1 MVKVGVVSLGCDKN
15 RVDSEIMLY
24 NLKKGGFEITG
35 DPSQADI
42 IIVNTCAFIESARK
56 ESIDTVFEMAKYKNG
71 KCKKLVMTGCMPQK
85 FIDQLFDEFT
95 EVDGFLG
102 TNDYESIADFLKG
115 KNQDLIKDLKEKI
128 RRHSENLEFERAQE
142 YKKMLDSINHITE
155 KQNVEFK
162 DKINRDFF
170 SFHTREN
177 YIAIAL
183 FSYREGI
190 LLSKRSFCYEL
201 IGEINEFVSEI
212 IYQYYSINAI
222 PNEVIVS
229 NEEIKDN
236 LMDYFENANVFAPTK
251 GKLHDVL
258 DICEINAKEAL
269 DEHFLTA
276 KLDDDVLNL
285 LDKLG
290 NILHIKTP
298 TRIELFDNSHL
309 QGTNAIGAMVVF
321 INGIPYKKLYR
332 KFNIQGVNKKDDLS
346 SMRETLTRRYKRVKE
361 ENGEMPDLIIVDG
374 GKGQIETALEVKK
387 ALNLPFSI
395 AGLVKTSKHRTSALM
410 DENFNERYNILL
422 DLIDNLANSDIEAYQ
437 SYATEPRAYDG
448 PEMNLPLIT
457 ENERSFYFY
466 RYQMLAEAKITARM
480 YFRLPSAY
488 SEADTPVDMSNFTVE
503 VTYIDFQGEQVTEV
517 ITSDSFQ
524 PEGRVNRVYVDV
536 PFRAPDLRAVVS
548 YVVKENGVEVG
559 PVATISFENMLAEV
573 VASSNNQSQIDAL
586 NSLMAFSDAAY
597 DYLGK

>member
-1 MVKVGVVSLGCDKN
+1 MMNDILKKQIELLPDQPGCYLMHNAD
-15 RVDSEIMLY
+15 DEIIY
-24 NLKKGGFEITG
+24 IGKAKNLKKRVSQYFLRVHSGKTAAMVSHVDHFETIITKSEKEALILEMNLIQKNHPRYNILLMDDKHYPYIAIHKNVENPYVSLSRNVKDKKCLYFG
-35 DPSQADI
+35 PYPNSSAAFEVIDLINKLFPLRKCHNVPKSPCLYYHIGQCLAPCVKPVSKEKYEE
-42 IIVNTCAFIESARK
+42 IVDN
-56 ESIDTVFEMAKYKNG
+56 
-71 KCKKLVMTGCMPQK
+71 
-85 FIDQLFDEFT
+85 
-95 EVDGFLG
+95 
-102 TNDYESIADFLKG
+102 IADFLKG
-115 KNQDLIKDLKEKI
+115 KNQDLVKDLKEKI
-128 RRHSENLEFERAQE
+128 RKHSENLEFERAQE

-183 FSYREGI
+183 FSYRQGI

-236 LMDYFENANVFAPTK
+236 LMNYFENANVFAPTK

-410 DENFNERYNILL
+410 DENFNEYYLDDEKKLFLLLTRMQDEVHRYAITTHIKKRNKSVFNSVFDDVDGIGEKRKEQ
-422 DLIDNLANSDIEAYQ
+422 LIKAFPSISELKN
-437 SYATEPRAYDG
+437 
-448 PEMNLPLIT
+448 
-457 ENERSFYFY
+457 
-466 RYQMLAEAKITARM
+466 AKIEE
-480 YFRLPSAY
+480 LEQIIPKESAKLLY
-488 SEADTPVDMSNFTVE
+488 EKV
-503 VTYIDFQGEQVTEV
+503 
-517 ITSDSFQ
+517 
-524 PEGRVNRVYVDV
+524 R
-536 PFRAPDLRAVVS
+536 
-548 YVVKENGVEVG
+548 K
-559 PVATISFENMLAEV
+559 
-573 VASSNNQSQIDAL
+573 L
-586 NSLMAFSDAAY
+586 N
-597 DYLGK
+597 

>member
-1 MVKVGVVSLGCDKN
+1 MMNDILKKQIELLPDQPGCYLMHNAD
-15 RVDSEIMLY
+15 DEIIY
-24 NLKKGGFEITG
+24 IGKAKNLKKRVSQYFLRMHSGKTAAMVSHVDHFETIITKSEKEALILEMNLIQKNHPRYNILLMDDKHYPYIAIHKNVENPYVSLSRNVKDKKCLYFG
-35 DPSQADI
+35 PYPNSSAAFEVIDLINKLFPLRKCHNVPKSPCLYYHIGQCLAPCVKPVSKEKYEE
-42 IIVNTCAFIESARK
+42 IVDN
-56 ESIDTVFEMAKYKNG
+56 
-71 KCKKLVMTGCMPQK
+71 
-85 FIDQLFDEFT
+85 
-95 EVDGFLG
+95 
-102 TNDYESIADFLKG
+102 IADFLKG

-236 LMDYFENANVFAPTK
+236 LMNYFENANVFAPTK

-410 DENFNERYNILL
+410 DENFNEYYLDDEKKLFLLLTRMQDEVHRYAITTHIKKRNKSVFNSVFDDVDGIGEKRKEQ
-422 DLIDNLANSDIEAYQ
+422 LIKAFPSISELKN
-437 SYATEPRAYDG
+437 
-448 PEMNLPLIT
+448 
-457 ENERSFYFY
+457 
-466 RYQMLAEAKITARM
+466 AK
-480 YFRLPSAY
+480 
-488 SEADTPVDMSNFTVE
+488 
-503 VTYIDFQGEQVTEV
+503 
-517 ITSDSFQ
+517 
-524 PEGRVNRVYVDV
+524 
-536 PFRAPDLRAVVS
+536 
-548 YVVKENGVEVG
+548 
-559 PVATISFENMLAEV
+559 
-573 VASSNNQSQIDAL
+573 
-586 NSLMAFSDAAY
+586 
-597 DYLGK
+597 

>member
-1 MVKVGVVSLGCDKN
+1 MMNDILKKQIELLPDQPGCYLMHNAD
-15 RVDSEIMLY
+15 DEIIY
-24 NLKKGGFEITG
+24 IGKAKNLKKRVSQYFLRMHSGKTAAMVSHVDHFETIITKSEKEALILEMNLIQKNHPRYNILLMDDKHYPYIAIHKNVENPYVSLSRNVKDKKCLYFG
-35 DPSQADI
+35 PYPNSSAAFEVIDLINKLFPLRKCHNVPKSPCLYYHIGQCLAPCVKPVSKEKYEE
-42 IIVNTCAFIESARK
+42 IVDN
-56 ESIDTVFEMAKYKNG
+56 
-71 KCKKLVMTGCMPQK
+71 
-85 FIDQLFDEFT
+85 
-95 EVDGFLG
+95 
-102 TNDYESIADFLKG
+102 IADFLKG

-236 LMDYFENANVFAPTK
+236 LMNYFENANVFAPTK

-410 DENFNERYNILL
+410 DENFNEYYLDDEKKLFLLLTRMQDEVHRYAITTHIKKRNKSVFNSVFDDVDGIGEKRKEQ
-422 DLIDNLANSDIEAYQ
+422 LIKAFPSISELKN
-437 SYATEPRAYDG
+437 
-448 PEMNLPLIT
+448 
-457 ENERSFYFY
+457 
-466 RYQMLAEAKITARM
+466 AKIEE
-480 YFRLPSAY
+480 LEQIIPKESAKLLY
-488 SEADTPVDMSNFTVE
+488 EKV
-503 VTYIDFQGEQVTEV
+503 
-517 ITSDSFQ
+517 
-524 PEGRVNRVYVDV
+524 R
-536 PFRAPDLRAVVS
+536 
-548 YVVKENGVEVG
+548 K
-559 PVATISFENMLAEV
+559 
-573 VASSNNQSQIDAL
+573 L
-586 NSLMAFSDAAY
+586 N
-597 DYLGK
+597 

>member
-1 MVKVGVVSLGCDKN
+1 MMNDILKKQIELLPDQPGCYLMHNAD
-15 RVDSEIMLY
+15 DEIIY
-24 NLKKGGFEITG
+24 IGKAKNLKKRVSQYFLRVHSGKTAAMVSHVDHFETIITKSEKEALILEMNLIQKNHPRYNILLMDDKHYPYIAIHKNVENPYVSLSRNVKDKKCLYFG
-35 DPSQADI
+35 PYPNSSAAFEVIDLINKLFPLRKCHNVPKSPCLYYHIGQCLAPCVKPVSKEKYEE
-42 IIVNTCAFIESARK
+42 IVDN
-56 ESIDTVFEMAKYKNG
+56 
-71 KCKKLVMTGCMPQK
+71 
-85 FIDQLFDEFT
+85 
-95 EVDGFLG
+95 
-102 TNDYESIADFLKG
+102 IADFLKG
-115 KNQDLIKDLKEKI
+115 KNQELVKDLKEKI
-128 RRHSENLEFERAQE
+128 RKHSENLEFERAQE

-183 FSYREGI
+183 FSYRQGI

-236 LMDYFENANVFAPTK
+236 LMNYFENANVFAPTK

-410 DENFNERYNILL
+410 DENFNEYYLDDEKKLFLLLTRMQDEVHRYAITTHIKKRNKSVFNSVFDDVDGIGEKRKEQ
-422 DLIDNLANSDIEAYQ
+422 LIKAFPSISELKN
-437 SYATEPRAYDG
+437 
-448 PEMNLPLIT
+448 
-457 ENERSFYFY
+457 
-466 RYQMLAEAKITARM
+466 AKIEE
-480 YFRLPSAY
+480 LEQIIPKESAKLLY
-488 SEADTPVDMSNFTVE
+488 EKV
-503 VTYIDFQGEQVTEV
+503 
-517 ITSDSFQ
+517 
-524 PEGRVNRVYVDV
+524 R
-536 PFRAPDLRAVVS
+536 
-548 YVVKENGVEVG
+548 K
-559 PVATISFENMLAEV
+559 
-573 VASSNNQSQIDAL
+573 L
-586 NSLMAFSDAAY
+586 N
-597 DYLGK
+597 

>member
-1 MVKVGVVSLGCDKN
+1 MMNDILKKQIELLPDQPGCYLMHNAD
-15 RVDSEIMLY
+15 DEIIY
-24 NLKKGGFEITG
+24 IGKAKNLKKRVSQYFLRMHSGKTAAMVSHVDHFETIITKSEKEALILEMNLIQKNHPRYNILLMDDKHYPYIAIHKNVENPYVSLSRNVKDKKCLYFG
-35 DPSQADI
+35 PYPNSSAAFEVIDLINKLFPLRKCHNVPKSPCLYYHIEQCLAPCVKPVNKEKYEE
-42 IIVNTCAFIESARK
+42 IVDN
-56 ESIDTVFEMAKYKNG
+56 
-71 KCKKLVMTGCMPQK
+71 
-85 FIDQLFDEFT
+85 
-95 EVDGFLG
+95 
-102 TNDYESIADFLKG
+102 IADFLKG

-201 IGEINEFVSEI
+201 IGEITEFVSEI

-236 LMDYFENANVFAPTK
+236 LMNYFENANVFAPTK

-410 DENFNERYNILL
+410 DENFNEYYLDDEKKLFLLLTRMQDEVHRYAITTHIKKRNKSVFNSVFDDVDGIGEKRKEQ
-422 DLIDNLANSDIEAYQ
+422 LIKAFPSISELKN
-437 SYATEPRAYDG
+437 
-448 PEMNLPLIT
+448 
-457 ENERSFYFY
+457 
-466 RYQMLAEAKITARM
+466 AKIEE
-480 YFRLPSAY
+480 LEQIIPKESAKLLY
-488 SEADTPVDMSNFTVE
+488 EKV
-503 VTYIDFQGEQVTEV
+503 
-517 ITSDSFQ
+517 
-524 PEGRVNRVYVDV
+524 R
-536 PFRAPDLRAVVS
+536 
-548 YVVKENGVEVG
+548 K
-559 PVATISFENMLAEV
+559 
-573 VASSNNQSQIDAL
+573 L
-586 NSLMAFSDAAY
+586 N
-597 DYLGK
+597 

>member
-1 MVKVGVVSLGCDKN
+1 MMNDILKKQIELLPDQPGCYLMHNAD
-15 RVDSEIMLY
+15 DEIIY
-24 NLKKGGFEITG
+24 IGKAKNLKKRVSQYFLRVHSGKTAAMVSHVDHFETIITKSEKEALILEMNLIQKNHPRYNILLMDDKHYPYIAIHKNVENPYVSLSRNVKDKKCLYFG
-35 DPSQADI
+35 PYPNSSAAFEVIDLINKLFPLRKCHNVPKSPCLYYHIGQCLAPCVKPVSKEKYEE
-42 IIVNTCAFIESARK
+42 IVDN
-56 ESIDTVFEMAKYKNG
+56 
-71 KCKKLVMTGCMPQK
+71 
-85 FIDQLFDEFT
+85 
-95 EVDGFLG
+95 
-102 TNDYESIADFLKG
+102 IADFLKG
-115 KNQDLIKDLKEKI
+115 KNQDLVKDLKEKI

-183 FSYREGI
+183 FSYRQGI

-236 LMDYFENANVFAPTK
+236 LMNYFENANVFAPTK

-410 DENFNERYNILL
+410 DENFNEYYLDDEKKLFLLLTRMQDEVHRYAITTHIKKRNKSVFNSVFDDVDGIGEKRKEQ
-422 DLIDNLANSDIEAYQ
+422 LIKAFPSISELKN
-437 SYATEPRAYDG
+437 
-448 PEMNLPLIT
+448 
-457 ENERSFYFY
+457 
-466 RYQMLAEAKITARM
+466 AKIEE
-480 YFRLPSAY
+480 LEQIIPKESAKLLY
-488 SEADTPVDMSNFTVE
+488 EKV
-503 VTYIDFQGEQVTEV
+503 
-517 ITSDSFQ
+517 
-524 PEGRVNRVYVDV
+524 R
-536 PFRAPDLRAVVS
+536 
-548 YVVKENGVEVG
+548 K
-559 PVATISFENMLAEV
+559 
-573 VASSNNQSQIDAL
+573 L
-586 NSLMAFSDAAY
+586 N
-597 DYLGK
+597 

>member
-1 MVKVGVVSLGCDKN
+1 MMNDILKKQIELLPDQPGCYLMHNAD
-15 RVDSEIMLY
+15 DEIIY
-24 NLKKGGFEITG
+24 IGKAKNLKKRVSQYFLRVHSGKTAAMVSHVDHFETIITKSEKEALILEMNLIQKNHPRYNILLMDDKHYPYIAIHKNVENPYVSLSRNVKDKKCLYFG
-35 DPSQADI
+35 PYPNSSA
-42 IIVNTCAFIESARK
+42 AFEVIDLINKLFPLRK
-56 ESIDTVFEMAKYKNG
+56 CHNVPKSPCLYYH
-71 KCKKLVMTGCMPQK
+71 
-85 FIDQLFDEFT
+85 IDQCLAPCVKPVSKEKY
-95 EVDGFLG
+95 EEIVD
-102 TNDYESIADFLKG
+102 NIADFLKG
-115 KNQDLIKDLKEKI
+115 KNQDLVKDLKEKI
-128 RRHSENLEFERAQE
+128 RKHSENLEFERAQE

-290 NILHIKTP
+290 NILHIKTL

-410 DENFNERYNILL
+410 DENFNEYYLDDEKKLFLLLTRMQDEVHRYAITTHIKKRNKSVFNSVFDDVDGIGEKRKEQ
-422 DLIDNLANSDIEAYQ
+422 LIKAFPSISELKN
-437 SYATEPRAYDG
+437 
-448 PEMNLPLIT
+448 
-457 ENERSFYFY
+457 
-466 RYQMLAEAKITARM
+466 AKIEE
-480 YFRLPSAY
+480 LEQIIPKESAKLLY
-488 SEADTPVDMSNFTVE
+488 EKV
-503 VTYIDFQGEQVTEV
+503 
-517 ITSDSFQ
+517 
-524 PEGRVNRVYVDV
+524 R
-536 PFRAPDLRAVVS
+536 
-548 YVVKENGVEVG
+548 K
-559 PVATISFENMLAEV
+559 
-573 VASSNNQSQIDAL
+573 L
-586 NSLMAFSDAAY
+586 N
-597 DYLGK
+597 

>member
-1 MVKVGVVSLGCDKN
+1 MMNDILKKQIELLPDQPGCYLMHNAD
-15 RVDSEIMLY
+15 DEIIY
-24 NLKKGGFEITG
+24 IGKAKNLKKRVSQYFLRVHSGKTAAMVSHVDYFETIITKSEKEALILEMNLIQKNHPRYNILLMDDKHYPYIAIHKNVENPYVSLSRNVKDKKCLYFG
-35 DPSQADI
+35 PYPNSSAAFEVIDLINKLFPLRKCHNVPKSPCLYYHIGQCLAPCVKPVSKEKYEE
-42 IIVNTCAFIESARK
+42 IVDN
-56 ESIDTVFEMAKYKNG
+56 
-71 KCKKLVMTGCMPQK
+71 
-85 FIDQLFDEFT
+85 
-95 EVDGFLG
+95 
-102 TNDYESIADFLKG
+102 IADFLKG
-115 KNQDLIKDLKEKI
+115 KNQDLVKDLKEKI
-128 RRHSENLEFERAQE
+128 RKHSENLEFERAQE

-183 FSYREGI
+183 FSYRQGI

-236 LMDYFENANVFAPTK
+236 LMNYFENANVFAPTK

-410 DENFNERYNILL
+410 DENFNEYYLDDEKKLFLLLTRMQDEVHRYAITTHIKKRNKSVFNSVFDDVDGIGEKRKEQ
-422 DLIDNLANSDIEAYQ
+422 LIKAFPSISELKN
-437 SYATEPRAYDG
+437 
-448 PEMNLPLIT
+448 
-457 ENERSFYFY
+457 
-466 RYQMLAEAKITARM
+466 AKIEE
-480 YFRLPSAY
+480 LEQIIPKESAKLLY
-488 SEADTPVDMSNFTVE
+488 EKV
-503 VTYIDFQGEQVTEV
+503 
-517 ITSDSFQ
+517 
-524 PEGRVNRVYVDV
+524 R
-536 PFRAPDLRAVVS
+536 
-548 YVVKENGVEVG
+548 K
-559 PVATISFENMLAEV
+559 
-573 VASSNNQSQIDAL
+573 L
-586 NSLMAFSDAAY
+586 N
-597 DYLGK
+597 

>member
-1 MVKVGVVSLGCDKN
+1 MMNDILKKQIELLPDQPGCYLMHNAD
-15 RVDSEIMLY
+15 DEIIY
-24 NLKKGGFEITG
+24 IGKAKNLKKRVSQYFLRVHSGKTAAMVSHVDHFETIITKSEKEALILEMNLIQKNHPRYNILLMDDKHYPYIAIHKNVENPYVSLSRNVKDKKCLYFG
-35 DPSQADI
+35 PYPNSSAAFEVIDLINKLFPLRKCHNVPKSPCLYYHIGQCLAPCVKPVSKEKYEE
-42 IIVNTCAFIESARK
+42 IVDN
-56 ESIDTVFEMAKYKNG
+56 
-71 KCKKLVMTGCMPQK
+71 
-85 FIDQLFDEFT
+85 
-95 EVDGFLG
+95 
-102 TNDYESIADFLKG
+102 IADFLKG
-115 KNQDLIKDLKEKI
+115 KNQDLVKDLKEKI
-128 RRHSENLEFERAQE
+128 RKHSENLEFERAQE

-183 FSYREGI
+183 FSYRQGI

-236 LMDYFENANVFAPTK
+236 LMNYFENANVFAPTK

-346 SMRETLTRRYKRVKE
+346 SMRETLTRRYKRAKE

-410 DENFNERYNILL
+410 DENFNEYYLDDEKKLFLLLTRMQDEVHRYAITTHIKKRNKSVFNSVFDDVDGIGEKRKEQ
-422 DLIDNLANSDIEAYQ
+422 LIKAFPSISELKN
-437 SYATEPRAYDG
+437 
-448 PEMNLPLIT
+448 
-457 ENERSFYFY
+457 
-466 RYQMLAEAKITARM
+466 AKIEE
-480 YFRLPSAY
+480 LEQIIPKESAKLLY
-488 SEADTPVDMSNFTVE
+488 EKV
-503 VTYIDFQGEQVTEV
+503 
-517 ITSDSFQ
+517 
-524 PEGRVNRVYVDV
+524 R
-536 PFRAPDLRAVVS
+536 
-548 YVVKENGVEVG
+548 K
-559 PVATISFENMLAEV
+559 
-573 VASSNNQSQIDAL
+573 L
-586 NSLMAFSDAAY
+586 N
-597 DYLGK
+597 

>member
-1 MVKVGVVSLGCDKN
+1 MMNDILKKQIELLPDQPGCYLMHNAD
-15 RVDSEIMLY
+15 DEIIY
-24 NLKKGGFEITG
+24 IGKAKNLKKRVSQYFLRMHSGKTAAMVSHVDHFETIITKSEKEALILEMNLIQKNHPRYNILLMDDKHYPYIAIHKNVENPYVSLSRNVKDKKCLYFG
-35 DPSQADI
+35 PYPNSSAAFKVIDLINKLFPLRKCHNVPKSPCLYYHIGQCLAPCVKSVNKEKYEE
-42 IIVNTCAFIESARK
+42 IVDN
-56 ESIDTVFEMAKYKNG
+56 
-71 KCKKLVMTGCMPQK
+71 
-85 FIDQLFDEFT
+85 
-95 EVDGFLG
+95 
-102 TNDYESIADFLKG
+102 IADFLKG

-236 LMDYFENANVFAPTK
+236 LMNYFENANVFAPTK

-361 ENGEMPDLIIVDG
+361 ENGQMPDLIIVDG

-410 DENFNERYNILL
+410 DENFNEYYLDNEKKLFLLLTRMQDEVHRYAITTHIKKRNKSVFNSVFDDVDGIGEKRKEQ
-422 DLIDNLANSDIEAYQ
+422 LIKAFPSISELKN
-437 SYATEPRAYDG
+437 
-448 PEMNLPLIT
+448 
-457 ENERSFYFY
+457 
-466 RYQMLAEAKITARM
+466 AKIEE
-480 YFRLPSAY
+480 LEQIIPKESAKLLY
-488 SEADTPVDMSNFTVE
+488 EKV
-503 VTYIDFQGEQVTEV
+503 
-517 ITSDSFQ
+517 
-524 PEGRVNRVYVDV
+524 R
-536 PFRAPDLRAVVS
+536 
-548 YVVKENGVEVG
+548 K
-559 PVATISFENMLAEV
+559 
-573 VASSNNQSQIDAL
+573 L
-586 NSLMAFSDAAY
+586 N
-597 DYLGK
+597 

>member
-1 MVKVGVVSLGCDKN
+1 MMNDILKKQIELLPDQPGCYLMHNAD
-15 RVDSEIMLY
+15 DEIIY
-24 NLKKGGFEITG
+24 IGKAKNLKKRVSQYFLRVHSGKTAAMVSHVDHFETIITKSEKEALILEMNLIQKNHPRYNILLMDDKHYPYIAIHKNVENPYVSLSRNVKDKKCLYFG
-35 DPSQADI
+35 PYPNSSAAFEVIDLINKLFPLRKCHNVPKSPCLYYHIGQCLAPCVKPVSKEKYEE
-42 IIVNTCAFIESARK
+42 IVDN
-56 ESIDTVFEMAKYKNG
+56 
-71 KCKKLVMTGCMPQK
+71 
-85 FIDQLFDEFT
+85 
-95 EVDGFLG
+95 
-102 TNDYESIADFLKG
+102 IAVFLKG
-115 KNQDLIKDLKEKI
+115 KNQDLVKDLKEKI
-128 RRHSENLEFERAQE
+128 RKHSENLEFERAQE

-236 LMDYFENANVFAPTK
+236 LMNYFENANVFAPTK

-387 ALNLPFSI
+387 ELNLPFSI

-410 DENFNERYNILL
+410 DENFNEYYLDDEKKLFLLLTRMQDEVHRYAITTHIKKRNKSVFNSVFDDI
-422 DLIDNLANSDIEAYQ
+422 DGIGEKRKEQLIKAFPSISELKN
-437 SYATEPRAYDG
+437 
-448 PEMNLPLIT
+448 
-457 ENERSFYFY
+457 
-466 RYQMLAEAKITARM
+466 AKIEE
-480 YFRLPSAY
+480 LEQIIPKESAKLLY
-488 SEADTPVDMSNFTVE
+488 EKV
-503 VTYIDFQGEQVTEV
+503 
-517 ITSDSFQ
+517 
-524 PEGRVNRVYVDV
+524 R
-536 PFRAPDLRAVVS
+536 
-548 YVVKENGVEVG
+548 K
-559 PVATISFENMLAEV
+559 
-573 VASSNNQSQIDAL
+573 L
-586 NSLMAFSDAAY
+586 N
-597 DYLGK
+597 

>member
-1 MVKVGVVSLGCDKN
+1 MMNDILKKQIELLPDQPGCYLMHNAD
-15 RVDSEIMLY
+15 DEIIY
-24 NLKKGGFEITG
+24 IGKAKNLKKRVSQYFLRVHSGKTAAMVSHVDHFETIITKSEKEALILEMNLIQKNHPRYNILLMDDKHYPYIAIHRNVENPYVSLSRNVKDKKCLYFG
-35 DPSQADI
+35 PYPNSSAAFEVIDLINKLFPLRKCHNVPKSPCLYYHIGQCLAPCVKPVSKEKYEE
-42 IIVNTCAFIESARK
+42 IVDN
-56 ESIDTVFEMAKYKNG
+56 
-71 KCKKLVMTGCMPQK
+71 
-85 FIDQLFDEFT
+85 
-95 EVDGFLG
+95 
-102 TNDYESIADFLKG
+102 IADFLKG
-115 KNQDLIKDLKEKI
+115 KNQDLVKDLKEKI
-128 RRHSENLEFERAQE
+128 RKHSENLEFERAQE

-183 FSYREGI
+183 FSYRQGI

-236 LMDYFENANVFAPTK
+236 LMNYFENANVFAPTK

-290 NILHIKTP
+290 KILHMKTP

-410 DENFNERYNILL
+410 DENFNEYYLDDEKKLFLLLTRMQDEVHRYAITTHIKKRNKSVFNSVFDDVDGIGEKRKEQ
-422 DLIDNLANSDIEAYQ
+422 LIKAFPSISELKN
-437 SYATEPRAYDG
+437 
-448 PEMNLPLIT
+448 
-457 ENERSFYFY
+457 
-466 RYQMLAEAKITARM
+466 AKIEE
-480 YFRLPSAY
+480 LEQIIPKESAKLLY
-488 SEADTPVDMSNFTVE
+488 EKV
-503 VTYIDFQGEQVTEV
+503 
-517 ITSDSFQ
+517 
-524 PEGRVNRVYVDV
+524 R
-536 PFRAPDLRAVVS
+536 
-548 YVVKENGVEVG
+548 K
-559 PVATISFENMLAEV
+559 
-573 VASSNNQSQIDAL
+573 L
-586 NSLMAFSDAAY
+586 N
-597 DYLGK
+597 

>member
-1 MVKVGVVSLGCDKN
+1 MMNDILKKQIELLPDQPGCYLMHNAD
-15 RVDSEIMLY
+15 DEIIY
-24 NLKKGGFEITG
+24 IGKAKNLKKRVSQYFLRMHSGKTAAMVSHVDHFETIITKSEKEALILEMNLIQKNHPRYNILLMDDKHYPYIAIHKNVENPYVSLSRNVKDKKCLYFG
-35 DPSQADI
+35 PYPNSSAAFEVIDLINKLFPLRKCHNVPKSPCLYYHIGQCLAPCVKPVSKEKYEE
-42 IIVNTCAFIESARK
+42 IVDN
-56 ESIDTVFEMAKYKNG
+56 
-71 KCKKLVMTGCMPQK
+71 
-85 FIDQLFDEFT
+85 
-95 EVDGFLG
+95 
-102 TNDYESIADFLKG
+102 IADFLKG
-115 KNQDLIKDLKEKI
+115 KNQDLVKDLKEKI
-128 RRHSENLEFERAQE
+128 RKHSENLEFERAQE
-142 YKKMLDSINHITE
+142 YKKILDSINHITE

-236 LMDYFENANVFAPTK
+236 LMNYFENANVFAPTK

-410 DENFNERYNILL
+410 DENFNEYYLDDEKKLFLLLTRMQDEVHRYAITTHIKKRNKSVFNSVFDDVDGIGEKRKEQ
-422 DLIDNLANSDIEAYQ
+422 LIKAFPSISELKN
-437 SYATEPRAYDG
+437 
-448 PEMNLPLIT
+448 
-457 ENERSFYFY
+457 
-466 RYQMLAEAKITARM
+466 AKIEE
-480 YFRLPSAY
+480 LEQIIPKESAKLLY
-488 SEADTPVDMSNFTVE
+488 EKV
-503 VTYIDFQGEQVTEV
+503 
-517 ITSDSFQ
+517 
-524 PEGRVNRVYVDV
+524 R
-536 PFRAPDLRAVVS
+536 
-548 YVVKENGVEVG
+548 K
-559 PVATISFENMLAEV
+559 
-573 VASSNNQSQIDAL
+573 L
-586 NSLMAFSDAAY
+586 N
-597 DYLGK
+597 

>member
-1 MVKVGVVSLGCDKN
+1 MMNDILKKQIELLPDQPGCYLMHNAD
-15 RVDSEIMLY
+15 DEIIY
-24 NLKKGGFEITG
+24 IGKAKNLKKRVSQYFLRVHSGKTAAMVSHVDHFETIITKSEKEALILEMNLIQKNHPRYNILLMDDKHYPYIAIHKNVENPYVSLSRNVKDKKCLYFG
-35 DPSQADI
+35 PYPNSSAAFEVIDLINKLFPLRKCHNVPKSPCLYYHIGQCLAPCVKPVSKEKYEE
-42 IIVNTCAFIESARK
+42 IVDN
-56 ESIDTVFEMAKYKNG
+56 
-71 KCKKLVMTGCMPQK
+71 
-85 FIDQLFDEFT
+85 
-95 EVDGFLG
+95 
-102 TNDYESIADFLKG
+102 IADFLKG
-115 KNQDLIKDLKEKI
+115 KNQDLVKDLKEKI

-236 LMDYFENANVFAPTK
+236 LMNYFENANVFAPTK

-361 ENGEMPDLIIVDG
+361 ENGQMPDLIIVDG

-410 DENFNERYNILL
+410 DENFNEYYLDNEKKLFLLLTRMQDEVHRYAITTHIKKRNKSVFNSVFDDVDGIGEKRKEQ
-422 DLIDNLANSDIEAYQ
+422 LIKAFPSISELKN
-437 SYATEPRAYDG
+437 
-448 PEMNLPLIT
+448 
-457 ENERSFYFY
+457 
-466 RYQMLAEAKITARM
+466 AKIEE
-480 YFRLPSAY
+480 LEQIIPKESAKLLY
-488 SEADTPVDMSNFTVE
+488 EKV
-503 VTYIDFQGEQVTEV
+503 
-517 ITSDSFQ
+517 
-524 PEGRVNRVYVDV
+524 R
-536 PFRAPDLRAVVS
+536 
-548 YVVKENGVEVG
+548 K
-559 PVATISFENMLAEV
+559 
-573 VASSNNQSQIDAL
+573 L
-586 NSLMAFSDAAY
+586 N
-597 DYLGK
+597 

>member
-1 MVKVGVVSLGCDKN
+1 MMNDILKKQIELLPDQPGCYLMHNAD
-15 RVDSEIMLY
+15 DEIIY
-24 NLKKGGFEITG
+24 IGKAKNLKKRVSQYFLRMHSGKTAAMVSHVDHFETIITKSEKEALILEMNLIQKNHPRYNILLMDDKHYPYIAIHKNVENPYVSLSRNVKDKKCLYFG
-35 DPSQADI
+35 PYPNSSAAFEVIDLINKLFPLRKCHNVPKSPCLYYHIGQCLAPCVKPVSKEKYEE
-42 IIVNTCAFIESARK
+42 IVDN
-56 ESIDTVFEMAKYKNG
+56 
-71 KCKKLVMTGCMPQK
+71 
-85 FIDQLFDEFT
+85 
-95 EVDGFLG
+95 
-102 TNDYESIADFLKG
+102 IADFLKG
-115 KNQDLIKDLKEKI
+115 KNQDLVKDLKEKI
-128 RRHSENLEFERAQE
+128 RKHSENLEFERAQE

-236 LMDYFENANVFAPTK
+236 LMNYFENANVFAPTK

-410 DENFNERYNILL
+410 DENFNEYYLDDEKKLFLLLTRMQDEVHRYAITTHIKKRNKSVFNSVFDDVDGIGEKRKEQ
-422 DLIDNLANSDIEAYQ
+422 LIKAFPSISELKN
-437 SYATEPRAYDG
+437 
-448 PEMNLPLIT
+448 
-457 ENERSFYFY
+457 
-466 RYQMLAEAKITARM
+466 AKIEE
-480 YFRLPSAY
+480 LEQIIPKESAKLLY
-488 SEADTPVDMSNFTVE
+488 EKV
-503 VTYIDFQGEQVTEV
+503 
-517 ITSDSFQ
+517 
-524 PEGRVNRVYVDV
+524 R
-536 PFRAPDLRAVVS
+536 
-548 YVVKENGVEVG
+548 K
-559 PVATISFENMLAEV
+559 
-573 VASSNNQSQIDAL
+573 L
-586 NSLMAFSDAAY
+586 N
-597 DYLGK
+597 

>member
-1 MVKVGVVSLGCDKN
+1 MMNDILKKQIELLPDQPGCYLMHNAD
-15 RVDSEIMLY
+15 DEIIY
-24 NLKKGGFEITG
+24 IGKAKNLKKRVSQYFLRVHSGKTAAMVSHVDHFETIITKSEKEALILEMNLIQKNHPRYNILLMDDKHYPYIAIHKNVENPYVSLSRNVKDKKCLYFG
-35 DPSQADI
+35 PYPNSSAAFEVIDLINKLFPLRKCHNVPKSPCLYYHIGQCLAPCVKQVSKEKYEE
-42 IIVNTCAFIESARK
+42 IVDN
-56 ESIDTVFEMAKYKNG
+56 
-71 KCKKLVMTGCMPQK
+71 
-85 FIDQLFDEFT
+85 
-95 EVDGFLG
+95 
-102 TNDYESIADFLKG
+102 IADFLKG
-115 KNQDLIKDLKEKI
+115 KNQDLVKDLKEKI
-128 RRHSENLEFERAQE
+128 RKHSENLEFERAQE

-183 FSYREGI
+183 FSYRQGI

-236 LMDYFENANVFAPTK
+236 LMNYFENANVFAPTK

-410 DENFNERYNILL
+410 DENFNEYYLDDEKKLFLLLTRMQDEVHRYAITTHIKKRNKSVFNSVFDDVDGIGEKRKEQ
-422 DLIDNLANSDIEAYQ
+422 LIKAFPSISELKN
-437 SYATEPRAYDG
+437 
-448 PEMNLPLIT
+448 
-457 ENERSFYFY
+457 
-466 RYQMLAEAKITARM
+466 AKIEE
-480 YFRLPSAY
+480 LEQIIPKESAKLLY
-488 SEADTPVDMSNFTVE
+488 EKV
-503 VTYIDFQGEQVTEV
+503 
-517 ITSDSFQ
+517 
-524 PEGRVNRVYVDV
+524 R
-536 PFRAPDLRAVVS
+536 
-548 YVVKENGVEVG
+548 K
-559 PVATISFENMLAEV
+559 
-573 VASSNNQSQIDAL
+573 L
-586 NSLMAFSDAAY
+586 N
-597 DYLGK
+597 

>member
-1 MVKVGVVSLGCDKN
+1 MMNDILKKQIELLPDQPGCYLMHNAD
-15 RVDSEIMLY
+15 DEIIY
-24 NLKKGGFEITG
+24 IGKAKNLKKRVSQYFLRVHSGKTAAMVSHVDHFETIITKSEKEALILEMNLIQKNHPRYNILLMDDKHYPYIAIHKNVENPYVSLSRNVKDKKCLYFG
-35 DPSQADI
+35 PYPNSSAAFEVIDLINKLFPLRKCHNVPKSPCLYYHIGQCLAPCVKPVSKEKYEE
-42 IIVNTCAFIESARK
+42 IVDN
-56 ESIDTVFEMAKYKNG
+56 
-71 KCKKLVMTGCMPQK
+71 
-85 FIDQLFDEFT
+85 
-95 EVDGFLG
+95 
-102 TNDYESIADFLKG
+102 IADFLKG
-115 KNQDLIKDLKEKI
+115 KNQDLVKDLKEKI
-128 RRHSENLEFERAQE
+128 RKHSENLEFERAQE

-183 FSYREGI
+183 LSYRQGI

-410 DENFNERYNILL
+410 DENFNEYYLDDEKKLFLLLTRMQDEVHRYAITTHIKKRNKSVFNSVFDDVDGIGEKRKEQ
-422 DLIDNLANSDIEAYQ
+422 LIKAFPSISELKN
-437 SYATEPRAYDG
+437 
-448 PEMNLPLIT
+448 
-457 ENERSFYFY
+457 
-466 RYQMLAEAKITARM
+466 AKIEE
-480 YFRLPSAY
+480 LEQIIPKESAKLLY
-488 SEADTPVDMSNFTVE
+488 EKV
-503 VTYIDFQGEQVTEV
+503 
-517 ITSDSFQ
+517 
-524 PEGRVNRVYVDV
+524 R
-536 PFRAPDLRAVVS
+536 
-548 YVVKENGVEVG
+548 K
-559 PVATISFENMLAEV
+559 
-573 VASSNNQSQIDAL
+573 L
-586 NSLMAFSDAAY
+586 N
-597 DYLGK
+597 

>member
-1 MVKVGVVSLGCDKN
+1 MMNDILKKQIELLPDQPGCYLMHNAD
-15 RVDSEIMLY
+15 DEIIY
-24 NLKKGGFEITG
+24 IGKAKNLKKRVSQYFLRVHSGKTAAMVSHVDHFETIITKSEKEALILEMNLIQKNHPRYNILLMDDKHYPYIAIHKNVENPYVSLSRNVKDKKCLYFG
-35 DPSQADI
+35 PYPNSSAAFEVIDLINKLFPLRKCHNVPKSPCLYYHIGQCLAPCVKPVSKEKYEE
-42 IIVNTCAFIESARK
+42 IVDN
-56 ESIDTVFEMAKYKNG
+56 
-71 KCKKLVMTGCMPQK
+71 
-85 FIDQLFDEFT
+85 
-95 EVDGFLG
+95 
-102 TNDYESIADFLKG
+102 IADFLKG

-236 LMDYFENANVFAPTK
+236 LMNYFENANVFAPTK

-290 NILHIKTP
+290 NILHMKTP

-410 DENFNERYNILL
+410 DENFNEYYLDDEKKLFLLLTRMQDEVHRYAITTHIKKRNKSVFNSVFDDVDGIGEKRKEQ
-422 DLIDNLANSDIEAYQ
+422 LIKAFPSISELKN
-437 SYATEPRAYDG
+437 
-448 PEMNLPLIT
+448 
-457 ENERSFYFY
+457 
-466 RYQMLAEAKITARM
+466 AKIEE
-480 YFRLPSAY
+480 LEQIIPKESAKLLY
-488 SEADTPVDMSNFTVE
+488 EKV
-503 VTYIDFQGEQVTEV
+503 
-517 ITSDSFQ
+517 
-524 PEGRVNRVYVDV
+524 R
-536 PFRAPDLRAVVS
+536 
-548 YVVKENGVEVG
+548 K
-559 PVATISFENMLAEV
+559 
-573 VASSNNQSQIDAL
+573 L
-586 NSLMAFSDAAY
+586 N
-597 DYLGK
+597 

>member
-1 MVKVGVVSLGCDKN
+1 MMNDILKKQIELLPDQPGCYLMHNAD
-15 RVDSEIMLY
+15 DEIIY
-24 NLKKGGFEITG
+24 IGKAKNLKKRVSQYFLRMHSGKTAAMVSHVDHFETIITKSEKEALILEMNLIQKNHPRYNILLMDDKHYPYIAIHKNVENPYVSLSRNVKDKKCLYFG
-35 DPSQADI
+35 PYPNSSAAFEVIDLINKLFPLRKCHNVPKSPCLYYHIGQCLAPCVKPVSKEKYEE
-42 IIVNTCAFIESARK
+42 IVDN
-56 ESIDTVFEMAKYKNG
+56 
-71 KCKKLVMTGCMPQK
+71 
-85 FIDQLFDEFT
+85 
-95 EVDGFLG
+95 
-102 TNDYESIADFLKG
+102 IADFLKG
-115 KNQDLIKDLKEKI
+115 KNQDLVKDLKEKI
-128 RRHSENLEFERAQE
+128 RKHSKNLEFERAQE

-229 NEEIKDN
+229 SEEIKDN
-236 LMDYFENANVFAPTK
+236 LMNYFENANVFAPTK

-276 KLDDDVLNL
+276 KLDNDVLNL

-290 NILHIKTP
+290 KILHMKTP

-410 DENFNERYNILL
+410 DENFNEYYLDDEKKLFLLLTRMQDEVHRYAITTHIKKRNKSVFNSVFDDVEGIGEKRKEQ
-422 DLIDNLANSDIEAYQ
+422 LIKAFPSISELKN
-437 SYATEPRAYDG
+437 
-448 PEMNLPLIT
+448 
-457 ENERSFYFY
+457 
-466 RYQMLAEAKITARM
+466 AKIEE
-480 YFRLPSAY
+480 LEQIIPKESAKLLY
-488 SEADTPVDMSNFTVE
+488 EKV
-503 VTYIDFQGEQVTEV
+503 
-517 ITSDSFQ
+517 
-524 PEGRVNRVYVDV
+524 R
-536 PFRAPDLRAVVS
+536 
-548 YVVKENGVEVG
+548 K
-559 PVATISFENMLAEV
+559 
-573 VASSNNQSQIDAL
+573 L
-586 NSLMAFSDAAY
+586 N
-597 DYLGK
+597 

>member
-1 MVKVGVVSLGCDKN
+1 MMNDILKKQIELLPDQPGCYLMHNAD
-15 RVDSEIMLY
+15 DEIIY
-24 NLKKGGFEITG
+24 IGKAKNLKKRVSQYFLRVHSGKTAAMVSHVDHFETIITKSEKEALILEMNLIQKNHPRYNILLMDDKHYPYIAIHKNVENPYVSLSRNVKDKKCLYFG
-35 DPSQADI
+35 PYPNSSAAFEVIDLINKLFPLRKCHNVPKSPCLYYHIGQCLAPCVKPVSKEKYEE
-42 IIVNTCAFIESARK
+42 IVDN
-56 ESIDTVFEMAKYKNG
+56 
-71 KCKKLVMTGCMPQK
+71 
-85 FIDQLFDEFT
+85 
-95 EVDGFLG
+95 
-102 TNDYESIADFLKG
+102 IADFLKG
-115 KNQDLIKDLKEKI
+115 KNQDLVKDLKEKI
-128 RRHSENLEFERAQE
+128 RKHSENLEFERAQE

-183 FSYREGI
+183 FSYRQGI

-236 LMDYFENANVFAPTK
+236 LMNYFENANVFAPTK

-290 NILHIKTP
+290 KILHMKTP

-410 DENFNERYNILL
+410 DENFNEYYLDDEKKLFLLLTRMQDEVHRYAITTHIKKRNKSVFNSVFDDVDGIGEKRKEQ
-422 DLIDNLANSDIEAYQ
+422 LIKAFPSISELKN
-437 SYATEPRAYDG
+437 
-448 PEMNLPLIT
+448 
-457 ENERSFYFY
+457 
-466 RYQMLAEAKITARM
+466 AKIEE
-480 YFRLPSAY
+480 LEQIIPKESAKLLY
-488 SEADTPVDMSNFTVE
+488 EKV
-503 VTYIDFQGEQVTEV
+503 
-517 ITSDSFQ
+517 
-524 PEGRVNRVYVDV
+524 R
-536 PFRAPDLRAVVS
+536 
-548 YVVKENGVEVG
+548 K
-559 PVATISFENMLAEV
+559 
-573 VASSNNQSQIDAL
+573 L
-586 NSLMAFSDAAY
+586 N
-597 DYLGK
+597 

>member
-1 MVKVGVVSLGCDKN
+1 MMNDILKKQIELLPDQPGCYLMHNAD
-15 RVDSEIMLY
+15 DEIIY
-24 NLKKGGFEITG
+24 IGKAKNLKKRVSQYFLRMHSGKTAAMVSHVDHFETIITKSEKEALILEMNLIQKNHPRYNILLMDDKHYPYIAIHKNVENPYVSLSRNVKDKKCLYFG
-35 DPSQADI
+35 PYPNSSAAFEVIDLINKLFPLRKCHNVPKSPCLYYHIGQCLAPCFKPVNKEKYDE
-42 IIVNTCAFIESARK
+42 IVDN
-56 ESIDTVFEMAKYKNG
+56 
-71 KCKKLVMTGCMPQK
+71 
-85 FIDQLFDEFT
+85 
-95 EVDGFLG
+95 
-102 TNDYESIADFLKG
+102 IADFLKG

-236 LMDYFENANVFAPTK
+236 LMNYFENANVFAPTK

-361 ENGEMPDLIIVDG
+361 ENGQMPDLIIVDG

-410 DENFNERYNILL
+410 DESFNEYYLDNEKKLFLLLTRMQDEVHRYAITTHIKKRNKSVFNSVFDDVDGIGEKRKEQ
-422 DLIDNLANSDIEAYQ
+422 LIKAFPSISELKN
-437 SYATEPRAYDG
+437 
-448 PEMNLPLIT
+448 
-457 ENERSFYFY
+457 
-466 RYQMLAEAKITARM
+466 AKIEE
-480 YFRLPSAY
+480 LEQIIPKESAKLLY
-488 SEADTPVDMSNFTVE
+488 EKV
-503 VTYIDFQGEQVTEV
+503 
-517 ITSDSFQ
+517 
-524 PEGRVNRVYVDV
+524 R
-536 PFRAPDLRAVVS
+536 
-548 YVVKENGVEVG
+548 K
-559 PVATISFENMLAEV
+559 
-573 VASSNNQSQIDAL
+573 L
-586 NSLMAFSDAAY
+586 N
-597 DYLGK
+597 